1 MRKPIIPP
9 DAFDADGFLVDM
21 EPWDERVARRI
32 AAMDGLGEL
41 DTRQL
46 ALLGQL
52 RASYR
57 QLGAPPALPH
67 VCHLGGLP
75 ADCLSELFPS
85 AREAWRIAGL
95 PNPGEEAK
103 AYL

>member
-1 MRKPIIPP
+1 MRTPNIPP

-32 AAMDGLGEL
+32 AAMDGLDAL
-41 DTRQL
+41 DSQQI

-57 QLGAPPALPH
+57 QLGAPPALQH

-75 ADCLSELFPS
+75 ADCLNELFPS